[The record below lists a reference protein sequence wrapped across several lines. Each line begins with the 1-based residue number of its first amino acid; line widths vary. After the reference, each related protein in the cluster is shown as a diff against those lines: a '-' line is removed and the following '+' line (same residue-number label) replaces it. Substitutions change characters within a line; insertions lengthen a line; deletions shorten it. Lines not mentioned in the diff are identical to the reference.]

1 MLTSKGLSFRL
12 GGGRGNKI
20 FYSSLFQSFLPD
32 KPLIKSK
39 IKSLLVLRPILHYSE
54 IVDSFLE
61 HFRVGNAKQ
70 DNI

>member
-12 GGGRGNKI
+12 GGRWGNKI

-39 IKSLLVLRPILHYSE
+39 IKSLLVLRLILYSE
-54 IVDSFLE
+54 TVDSFLE
-61 HFRVGNAKQ
+61 HFRIGNAKQ